1 MQWCNIVTMSPCL
14 VSAAEYCLVWA
25 RCWLLLHHNTQYNI
39 YNIYNIYT
47 TPRYQQPRCPP
58 LKHLILN
65 AGALWRYI
73 GITSPKIYLLLHIT
87 TCWVPIVWWCFNLGE
102 LWASSHLWF
111 DVLWWLPP
119 INTLRDKDTLRT
131 AQMSQEIIVKY
142 FYSFCII

>member
-14 VSAAEYCLVWA
+14 VCAAEYCLVWA

-102 LWASSHLWF
+102 LCTAR
-111 DVLWWLPP
+111 LPP
-119 INTLRDKDTLRT
+119 CVSVAPSNKYFAGQGYITYGS
-131 AQMSQEIIVKY
+131 MSQEIIVKY
-142 FYSFCII
+142 FYSFCIR